1 MVHDN
6 LLPEFEKIFQLGSA
20 LREAPNNLLD
30 PYYDYLFVTDPQL
43 LTIKTDFFDHFR
55 WLLDSSV
62 IAGLNLTGMDM
73 CSLSRSL
80 LYSMQ
85 RAVMREEQFIE
96 HKDALDRMLSL
107 YQATLI
113 HKGEISSLK
122 CTEVLKNLLLPLL
135 QIQDKFL

>member
-1 MVHDN
+1 
-6 LLPEFEKIFQLGSA
+6 
-20 LREAPNNLLD
+20 
-30 PYYDYLFVTDPQL
+30 
-43 LTIKTDFFDHFR
+43 
-55 WLLDSSV
+55 
-62 IAGLNLTGMDM
+62 MDM

-85 RAVMREEQFIE
+85 RAVMREAQFIE